1 MKPVK
6 LGIIGCGI
14 AANKLHWPALKEM
27 KNKFEIVCVCN
38 HTKQKAKDFAG
49 TIGGVPYVLDYR
61 ELLKIED
68 VEAVDIVLPIE
79 LNYSVTK
86 DALDRGKHVIV
97 EKPLAS
103 NLSDGRKMSG
113 FPNKYTQVMMVAE
126 NFRYMP
132 TILKIKKYIDEGK
145 IGEPYWVFWNNFN
158 CISTDNIYAQTK
170 WRIKHKYP
178 GGFITD
184 GGVHNIA
191 ALRFLFGDI
200 TSGRALAKSINPKI
214 GKIDS
219 MSMQFSTT
227 SNVNGVF
234 NIFFS
239 ANGNLG
245 NRLTILGK
253 KGSIVLEGDTISISR
268 NQQTFR
274 QAFATNY
281 GYKGEFEN
289 FYYAIRE
296 GQNIVSSFY
305 EAYKDLEVII
315 TAVESAKK
323 GQVFY
328 L

>member
-14 AANKLHWPALKEM
+14 AANKLHWPALKGM

-38 HTKQKAKDFAG
+38 HTKPKAKDFAR
-49 TIGGVPYVLDYR
+49 TVGGVPYVLDYH
-61 ELLKIED
+61 ELLKMED
-68 VEAVDIVLPIE
+68 VEAVDIALPIE

-86 DALDRGKHVIV
+86 DALDSGKHVIV
-97 EKPLAS
+97 EKPLAC
-103 NLSDGRKMSG
+103 NLSEGRKMSG
-113 FPNKYTQVMMVAE
+113 FPNKYKQVMMVAE
-126 NFRYMP
+126 NFRYFP
-132 TILKIKKYIDEGK
+132 TILKIKECIEEGK

-158 CISTDNIYAQTK
+158 CISTDNMYAQTK

-184 GGVHNIA
+184 GGVHNMA

-214 GKIDS
+214 GKMDS
-219 MSMQFSTT
+219 MSMQFCTT

-234 NIFFS
+234 NCFFS
-239 ANGNLG
+239 ANGNLE

-253 KGSIVLEGDTISISR
+253 KGSIVLERDTILINR
-268 NQQTFR
+268 DQQTFR
-274 QAFATNY
+274 EAVAANN
-281 GYKGEFEN
+281 GCKGEFEN

-296 GQNIVSSFY
+296 GQNIVSNFY

-315 TAVESAKK
+315 TAVKSAEK
-323 GQVFY
+323 GQAFY